1 MNWYP
6 HHIGDYKRDTGHLS
20 MLEDGAYRRLL
31 DTYYGTNANAYANA
45 ERLHRVCSAV
55 TDEEK
60 AAVDYVVATFFEI
73 KDGKLHQERADTE
86 IRKWLSKSAK
96 ASANARKK
104 WSQMP
109 DARDA
114 KADANADA
122 NADASADAKAYASHQ
137 PSTINH
143 NNPPNPPC
151 GGNGSGTQIR
161 PKKKKKLSQTE
172 KKRAKVEHNSDLMAR
187 IGKWFG
193 RKPSTLWTVYE
204 SEALDQC
211 LPVDASD
218 IAIMERYYSADIP
231 AEDNIRRRDLGTLLN
246 NFNTELDRA
255 RSFKTPRTPGAKL
268 ATQKKTA
275 TKAKIDAAIERLK
288 AATTPEQRDSILQD
302 CPQDVFEVAIQ
313 WVQRGVDDSLH
324 RTKMAGDSAEDS
336 P

>member
-151 GGNGSGTQIR
+151 GGNGR
-161 PKKKKKLSQTE
+161 KKRLTIQE
-172 KKRAKVEHNSDLMAR
+172 KKRTKTEKNSDLMIR
-187 IGKWFG
+187 IGKWFD
-193 RKPSTLWTVYE
+193 RKPSTLWTIYE
-204 SEALDQC
+204 SEALAQS
-211 LPVDASD
+211 LPIDG
-218 IAIMERYYSADIP
+218 ADIKLLEVYYT
-231 AEDNIRRRDLGTLLN
+231 AKIDEDKNIRRRDIGTLLN
-246 NFNTELDRA
+246 NLSGEIDRA
-255 RSFKTPRTPGAKL
+255 RVFKPSYKL
-268 ATQKKTA
+268 RDTR
-275 TKAKIDAAIERLK
+275 KAKHAVLFNEWQAKVRK
-288 AATTPEQRDSILQD
+288 ARPEDRENLIGEAPQEIWQELLDWATND
-302 CPQDVFEVAIQ
+302 
-313 WVQRGVDDSLH
+313 GG
-324 RTKMAGDSAEDS
+324 KK
-336 P
+336 